1 MLEKILTKMAKVVY
15 PERNISVEKIG
26 GRFFLH
32 PRDTTGCNTY
42 LLEGKYSYDEVV
54 KLNAL
59 TTYCGAG
66 FGFCLE
72 LGPIAFI
79 GIPNPAYVQKSGYF
93 KYKVHAYG
101 TPFDEQS
108 EYYFKA
114 YTEKEAKNIGNYIVY
129 GLEGLKNVAAVA
141 PISQMSYVYDSRF
154 KAKRAEKPKIFDMDC
169 ELKGIYSY
177 KEAKILST
185 GTLKEKDGY
194 SGEEQPI
201 VFAIV
206 GNGMPVGIIN
216 MWPSEIEL
224 VRGFRDVWEYGA
236 EEPKVQTI
244 KFLNKEEASKIQD
257 FILYVYNYSSS
268 GIGRDKYEIERY
280 DRTLDKRFKFQFAD
294 GSDYRLIEHTELFK

>member
-15 PERNISVEKIG
+15 PERDISVEKLG

-42 LLEGKYSYDEVV
+42 LLEGTYSYDEVV

-59 TTYCGAG
+59 TTYSAG
-66 FGFCLE
+66 FGFCSE

-79 GIPNPAYVQKSGYF
+79 GIPNPVCAQRSGYF
-93 KYKVHAYG
+93 EYKVHAYG
-101 TPFDEQS
+101 TPFDES

-114 YTEKEAKNIGNYIVY
+114 YTEEEAKNIGNYTVY
-129 GLEGLKNVAAVA
+129 GLDGLREVASVA

-154 KAKRAEKPKIFDMDC
+154 KAKEAKNPRVFDMDC
-169 ELKGIYSY
+169 KLKGVYSY
-177 KEAKILST
+177 NEAKLLST

-194 SGEEQPI
+194 SGEEHPI
-201 VFAIV
+201 VFAVV
-206 GNGMPVGIIN
+206 GSGMPIGIIN
-216 MWPSEIEL
+216 LWPSEVDL

-236 EEPKVQTI
+236 EEPEIQTI
-244 KFLNKEEASKIQD
+244 KFLNKEEASKIKD

-268 GIGRDKYEIERY
+268 GIGKNKYEIERY
-280 DRTLDKRFKFQFAD
+280 DRTLDKRFKFQLPD
-294 GSDYRLIEHTELFK
+294 GNDYRLIEHTELFK